1 MNKLKEI
8 KDLIEDLKD
17 CVDGNGVPNIHYISN
32 RIADLD
38 KVVNTINY
46 IPCCDELNN
55 SLQKGDSAYIYEN
68 AIVDIISV
76 LPNNEYIVKDFSGIQ
91 FTADKKDLTKII

>member
-1 MNKLKEI
+1 MTKSEELLNKHLELVGGKYLGI
-8 KDLIEDLKD
+8 KD
-17 CVDGNGVPNIHYISN
+17 GNIYEACINAIN
-32 RIADLD
+32 EA
-38 KVVNTINY
+38 INY
-46 IPCCDELNN
+46 SQCCTELNN
-55 SLQKGDSAYIYEN
+55 CLQKGDSAYIYEN